1 MSRKIKIALR
11 AVMPFSLAGFLTALV
26 CCYVNGTS
34 CNALNSI
41 YKNDSDNDGVAE
53 TVYYYTYDVNENLIR
68 LGIDSDSDGAVN
80 EIYNYN
86 LGRDM
91 ENKPLLMD

>member
-1 MSRKIKIALR
+1 MSQKIKIALWALCR
-11 AVMPFSLAGFLTALV
+11 FLSVCLAALV
-26 CCYVNGTS
+26 CGYINGTS

-41 YKNDSDNDGVAE
+41 YRNDSDNDGVADR
-53 TVYYYTYDVNENLIR
+53 VYYYTYNVAENLIS

-86 LGRDM
+86 LGRDI